1 MAMRWSVY
9 GEELRPAAVLKQLPN
24 GLHGSRRENNRQGR
38 RKEEGPHSSL
48 NRKANENRYLHKQS
62 AMPVGAHERN
72 VLRAAAHYGK
82 VLSIFAVITIYARP
96 SSSPAPSSAG
106 PGYGDSA
113 GRHQR
118 GPGGYGQRLFR

>member
-24 GLHGSRRENNRQGR
+24 GMHGSRRENNRQGR
-38 RKEEGPHSSL
+38 RKEEGPRSSL

-62 AMPVGAHERN
+62 AMHVGAHELH
-72 VLRAAAHYGK
+72 VFRATADDGK

-96 SSSPAPSSAG
+96 SSSSAPSSPG
-106 PGYGDSA
+106 PG
-113 GRHQR
+113 
-118 GPGGYGQRLFR
+118 